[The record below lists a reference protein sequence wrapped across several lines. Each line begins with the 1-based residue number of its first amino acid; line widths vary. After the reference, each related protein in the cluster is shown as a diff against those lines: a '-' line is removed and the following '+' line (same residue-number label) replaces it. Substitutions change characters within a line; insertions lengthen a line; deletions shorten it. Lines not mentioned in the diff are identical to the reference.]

1 MKLYDRS
8 KIYSLNKIKIIKP
21 ELTYE
26 DILQELTESDE
37 RFIILTAE
45 NRAAIRNLPGKIGN
59 RFIDTGITE
68 QTMTGVAAGLALRG
82 RIPVAHALAT
92 FLTMRAFEF
101 IRTDVG
107 IGNLPVKL
115 VGGFPGFLSEAN
127 GPTHQAVEDV
137 SIMRGIPNI
146 NVFCPADEDD
156 MLKCIRRVM
165 ENPSPFYI
173 RYNNL
178 KPVFSHSEYPE
189 IGKAEVVSTGKDLTI
204 LVYGVLFEQALK
216 AKEILEKQGLETG
229 LVNMRTLKPVD
240 ESAVLSSANNSK
252 LIVTLEDH
260 FITGGLYSIVAEI
273 FLRNKT
279 TCDVL
284 PFALNNQWF
293 KPAMFNDVL
302 EFEGFSGKIIAGK
315 ILDFLK

>member
-1 MKLYDRS
+1 M
-8 KIYSLNKIKIIKP
+8 
-21 ELTYE
+21 TYE
-26 DILQELTESDE
+26 DILQELTESDD
-37 RFIILTAE
+37 RFIVLTAE
-45 NRAAIRNLPGKIGN
+45 NRAAIRSLPGKLGN

-82 RIPVAHALAT
+82 RIPVTHALAT

-127 GPTHQAVEDV
+127 GPTHQSVEDV
-137 SIMRGIPNI
+137 SIMRGIPNV

-156 MLKCIRRVM
+156 MLKCLREVLLS
-165 ENPSPFYI
+165 PHPFYI

-178 KPVFSHSEYPE
+178 KPVFMHSEYPE
-189 IGKAEVVSTGKDLTI
+189 IGKAEVVSVGKDVTI

-240 ESAVLSSANNSK
+240 ESAILNAASNSK

-260 FITGGLYSIVAEI
+260 FITGGLFSVIAEI
-273 FLRNKT
+273 FLRNKIV
-279 TCDVL
+279 CDVL

-293 KPAMFNDVL
+293 KPALFNDVL
-302 EFEGFSGKIIAGK
+302 EFEGFTGEKIAGK
-315 ILDFLK
+315 ILNFIK

>member
-1 MKLYDRS
+1 M
-8 KIYSLNKIKIIKP
+8 
-21 ELTYE
+21 TYE
-26 DILQELTESDE
+26 DILQELTESDD
-37 RFIILTAE
+37 RFIVLTAE
-45 NRAAIRNLPGKIGN
+45 NRAAIRSLPGKLGN

-82 RIPVAHALAT
+82 RIPVTHALAT

-127 GPTHQAVEDV
+127 GPTHQSVEDV
-137 SIMRGIPNI
+137 SIMRGIPNV

-156 MLKCIRRVM
+156 MLKCLREVLLSP
-165 ENPSPFYI
+165 NPFYI

-178 KPVFSHSEYPE
+178 KPVFMHSEYPE
-189 IGKAEVVSTGKDLTI
+189 IGKAEVVSVGKDVTI

-240 ESAVLSSANNSK
+240 ESAILNAASNSK

-260 FITGGLYSIVAEI
+260 FITGGLFSVIAEI
-273 FLRNKT
+273 FLRNKIV
-279 TCDVL
+279 CDVL

-293 KPAMFNDVL
+293 KPALFNDVL
-302 EFEGFSGKIIAGK
+302 EFEGFTGEKIAGK
-315 ILDFLK
+315 ILNFIK